1 MAERRMFAKTII
13 DSDAFLDM
21 PLSSQSLYFHLSM
34 RADDDG
40 FINNVKK
47 IQRMIGCNDDDIKVL
62 LGKKFIIPFDS
73 GVCVIKHWKIH
84 NLIQKDRYKPTVYED
99 EKSKLSIKN
108 NNVYTLDTRCIH
120 DVHEMEPQVR
130 LGKVSLGEDNKTIGR
145 AEALDDGF
153 DEFWNFYPKKVG
165 KDKAKTEWNKKKP
178 KIDDVLKALNWQKE
192 SEQWDKGFIPNPA
205 TYLSQGRWQD
215 EPINKGVPF

>member
-1 MAERRMFAKTII
+1 
-13 DSDAFLDM
+13 
-21 PLSSQSLYFHLSM
+21 
-34 RADDDG
+34 
-40 FINNVKK
+40 
-47 IQRMIGCNDDDIKVL
+47 MIGCNDDDIKVL

-120 DVHEMEPQVR
+120 DVHEMESQVR
-130 LGKVSLGEDNKTIGR
+130 LGKASLVKDSKTIGR

-153 DEFWNFYPKKVG
+153 NEFWNNYPKKVG

-178 KIDDVLKALNWQKE
+178 KIDDVLNALKWQKE

-205 TYLSQGRWQD
+205 TYISQGRWKD
-215 EPINKGVPF
+215 EPIMTGVPF

>member
-62 LGKKFIIPFDS
+62 LSKKFIIPFDS

-108 NNVYTLDTRCIH
+108 NNVYTLDTERIH
-120 DVHEMEPQVR
+120 DVNETEPQVR
-130 LGKVSLGEDNKTIGR
+130 LGKSSLGEDSKTIGR

-153 DEFWNFYPKKVG
+153 NEFWNFYPKKVG

-205 TYLSQGRWQD
+205 TYISQGRWKD
-215 EPINKGVPF
+215 EPIVKEVPF